1 MRLPLEFPT
10 YSYNNIWN
18 KALLLF
24 NKLIKKKKLPLRL
37 VGVKVEDITDQRD
50 ILPFISVRSEKL
62 SRSIA
67 DVKRRFGF
75 SSIFTAR
82 ELLLENIYPVERDA
96 IVLKTAALT
105 K

>member
-1 MRLPLEFPT
+1 V
-10 YSYNNIWN
+10 
-18 KALLLF
+18 
-24 NKLIKKKKLPLRL
+24 KKKKLPLRL
-37 VGVKVEDITDQRD
+37 VGVKVEDLTGQRD
-50 ILPFISVRSEKL
+50 LLPFISIRSEQL
-62 SRSIA
+62 SRGVT

-96 IVLKTAALT
+96 IVLKTASLT